1 MPIWYNFS
9 TTWPGRPDHHQGNQ
23 IDMSDP
29 VIITIIA
36 IIVLLA
42 FSGFFSGS
50 ETALTGASRPRMHQL
65 ENDGNR
71 RARTVNLLH
80 AQQERLIGGI
90 LIGNN
95 IVNILASALATSLM
109 ITKFGDTGV
118 VYATVAMTIMVAI
131 FSEVLPKTYA
141 IRHADT
147 VALKVGPILRVIIL
161 ILTPLSIMIEVVVG
175 LLLRLLGEPVTMG
188 ENQAREEELRGA
200 IRLHSDSNTVA
211 AHQGQMLGG
220 VMDLD
225 DVELGE
231 IMTHRTDVDM
241 LDASLPAGDI
251 LTRVLDSPFTRIPLF
266 SGDPD
271 NIIGVIHAKALLREV
286 QNHEGHIDEMD
297 VAAVATEPWFVP
309 ESTDCHS
316 QLHEFRDRREHFAL
330 VVDEYGS
337 LQGVV
342 TLEDIIEEIVGEI
355 DDEHDIPVPGVR
367 RQNDGSFVVDGRV
380 TIRDLNR
387 EFDWKLS
394 DEEASTIA
402 GLVLHEARFI
412 PEEGQSFAI
421 SDLKIDVQRRTGN
434 QLRLLRITPRAA
446 QSDIETS
453 PATTH

>member
-1 MPIWYNFS
+1 MSEPILF
-9 TTWPGRPDHHQGNQ
+9 
-23 IDMSDP
+23 
-29 VIITIIA
+29 TILSIL
-36 IIVLLA
+36 VLLA

-65 ENDGNR
+65 ASDGNK
-71 RARTVNLLH
+71 RAQTVNLLH

-109 ITKFGDTGV
+109 ITLFGDTGV
-118 VYATVAMTIMVAI
+118 VYATIAMTALVVV

-141 IRHADT
+141 IRHADDM
-147 VALKVGPILRVIIL
+147 ALTVGPIIRVIVL
-161 ILTPLSIMIEVVVG
+161 ILTPFTKTVELIVG
-175 LLLRLLGEPVTMG
+175 VLLRLLGEKVSSA
-188 ENQAREEELRGA
+188 EDQAREEELRGA
-200 IRLHSDSNTVA
+200 IRLHSDTNTVN
-211 AHQGQMLGG
+211 AHEGMMLGG

-225 DVELGE
+225 DIEVGE
-231 IMTHRTDVDM
+231 IMTHRTDINM
-241 LDASLPAGDI
+241 IDASLSPGEI
-251 LTRVLDSPFTRIPLF
+251 VTRVLDCPHTRVPLF

-271 NIIGVIHAKALLREV
+271 NIIGVLHAKGLLREV

-297 VAAVATEPWFVP
+297 IASVAAEPWFVP
-309 ESTDCHS
+309 ESKDCLS

-367 RQNDGSFVVDGRV
+367 RQTDGSFIADGRV

-387 EFDWKLS
+387 EFHWGLS

-412 PEEGQSFAI
+412 PQEGQSFAI
-421 SDLKIDVQRRTGN
+421 SGLKIDVLRRSGN
-434 QLRLLRITPRAA
+434 QLRQLRITPRA
-446 QSDIETS
+446 ETDT
-453 PATTH
+453 PVETPG

>member
-1 MPIWYNFS
+1 
-9 TTWPGRPDHHQGNQ
+9 
-23 IDMSDP
+23 MSDP
-29 VIITIIA
+29 IILTIIA

-65 ENDGNR
+65 ASEGNR
-71 RARTVNLLH
+71 RAKTVRLLH

-109 ITKFGDTGV
+109 ITLFGDSGV
-118 VYATVAMTIMVAI
+118 VYATVAMTILVVI

-141 IRHADT
+141 IRHADE
-147 VALKVGPILRVIIL
+147 VALKVGPLVRVIIL
-161 ILTPLSIMIEVVVG
+161 VLAPLSKVIELIVG
-175 LLLRLLGEPVTMG
+175 ILLRLLGEKIG
-188 ENQAREEELRGA
+188 SAEDIAREQELRGA
-200 IRLHSDSNTVA
+200 IRLHSDTNTVN
-211 AHQGQMLGG
+211 AHEGLMLGG

-225 DVELGE
+225 DVEVGE
-231 IMTHRTDVDM
+231 IMTHRTDVAMIDLQLSPGEIVSRM
-241 LDASLPAGDI
+241 
-251 LTRVLDSPFTRIPLF
+251 LDSPFTRVPVF
-266 SGDPD
+266 SGNPD
-271 NIIGVIHAKALLREV
+271 NIVGVLHAKALLREV
-286 QNHEGHIDEMD
+286 QNHEGHIDEMH
-297 VAAVATEPWFVP
+297 VADVATEPWFVP
-309 ESTDCHS
+309 ESTDCLS
-316 QLHEFRDRREHFAL
+316 QLHEFRERREHFAL
-330 VVDEYGS
+330 VVDEYGD

-367 RQNDGSFVVDGRV
+367 RQTDGSYLVDGRV

-387 EFDWKLS
+387 EFGWTLS

-421 SDLKIDVQRRTGN
+421 EGLKIDVLRRSGN
-434 QLRLLRITPRAA
+434 QLRQLRMTTRATLPGT
-446 QSDIETS
+446 DPPTN
-453 PATTH
+453 

>member
-1 MPIWYNFS
+1 MNDPI
-9 TTWPGRPDHHQGNQ
+9 
-23 IDMSDP
+23 
-29 VIITIIA
+29 VITIIA

-42 FSGFFSGS
+42 LSGFFSGS
-50 ETALTGASRPRMHQL
+50 ETALTAASRPRMHQL

-71 RARTVNLLH
+71 RARIVNLLH

-109 ITKFGDTGV
+109 ITLFGDTGV
-118 VYATVAMTIMVAI
+118 IYATIAMTTLVVI

-141 IRHADT
+141 IRHADN
-147 VALKVGPILRVIIL
+147 VALKVGPVLRLIIL
-161 ILTPLSIMIEVVVG
+161 ALTPLSKLIEVIVSM
-175 LLLRLLGEPVTMG
+175 LLRLLGKPVTLG
-188 ENQAREEELRGA
+188 EDQTREEELRGA
-200 IRLHSDSNTVA
+200 IRLHSDTNTVS
-211 AHQGQMLGG
+211 AHEGQMLGG
-220 VMDLD
+220 VLDLD
-225 DVELGE
+225 DIEVGE
-231 IMTHRTDVDM
+231 IMTHRTDVEM
-241 LDASLPAGDI
+241 VDASLPAGDI
-251 LTRVLDSPFTRIPLF
+251 LTRVLDSPYTRVPMFT
-266 SGDPD
+266 GDPD
-271 NIIGVIHAKALLREV
+271 NITGVIHAKALLREV
-286 QNHEGHIDEMD
+286 QTHEGHIDEID
-297 VAAVATEPWFVP
+297 IASVAAEPWFVP
-309 ESTDCHS
+309 ESTDCLS

-330 VVDEYGS
+330 VVDEYGA

-367 RQNDGSFVVDGRV
+367 RQPDGSFVADGRV

-387 EFDWKLS
+387 EFNWKLP

-434 QLRLLRITPRAA
+434 QLRQLRITPRTALA
-446 QSDIETS
+446 DVVTSSDVTN
-453 PATTH
+453 

>member
-1 MPIWYNFS
+1 
-9 TTWPGRPDHHQGNQ
+9 
-23 IDMSDP
+23 MSDP
-29 VIITIIA
+29 IVLTIIS

-65 ENDGNR
+65 ESDGDK

-95 IVNILASALATSLM
+95 IVNILASALATGLM
-109 ITKFGDTGV
+109 ITLFGDSGV
-118 VYATVAMTIMVAI
+118 IYATVAMTVLVVI

-141 IRHADT
+141 IRHADD
-147 VALKVGPILRVIIL
+147 VALTVGPIIRAII
-161 ILTPLSIMIEVVVG
+161 IVLTPLTKTVEFIVG
-175 LLLRLLGEPVTMG
+175 FLLRLLGERISSA
-188 ENQAREEELRGA
+188 EDQAREEELRGA
-200 IRLHSDSNTVA
+200 IRLHSDTNTVN
-211 AHQGQMLGG
+211 AHEGQMLGG

-225 DVELGE
+225 DIEISA
-231 IMTHRTDVDM
+231 IMTHRTDVNM
-241 LDASLPAGDI
+241 IDASLSPGEIVTRMLDSSF
-251 LTRVLDSPFTRIPLF
+251 TRVPLF

-271 NIIGVIHAKALLREV
+271 NIVGVLNAKGLLREV
-286 QNHEGHIDEMD
+286 QNHEGHIDEMHIAS
-297 VAAVATEPWFVP
+297 VASEPWFVP
-309 ESTDCHS
+309 ESTDCLS

-367 RQNDGSFVVDGRV
+367 RQTDGSLLVDGRV

-387 EFDWKLS
+387 EFDWGLS
-394 DEEASTIA
+394 DAEASTIA

-412 PEEGQSFAI
+412 PQEGQSFAI
-421 SDLKIDVQRRTGN
+421 SDLKIDVLRRSGN
-434 QLRLLRITPRAA
+434 QLRQLRITPRV
-446 QSDIETS
+446 ETTDAPD
-453 PATTH
+453 PAETPQTPG